1 MSMKQLTGL
10 VLSILF
16 LAGCKTSKPTSS
28 ADTVTI
34 TPSVF
39 LDSIT
44 IVRYKDD
51 LYQASLT
58 KAIDMVHTHLKVDF
72 DWTTQRMNGAAELT
86 LKPHFYTASSVV
98 LDAKNMDIKRVAL
111 LENGLQ
117 NLTYTY
123 DSLQLNI
130 ALGKEIPGGQS
141 FKLYIEY
148 TAKPNEKKIGGSAAI
163 QEDKGLYFINPLGKE
178 QNKPQQIWT
187 QGETESNSNWFP
199 CIDKPNQKM
208 TQEIEIKVASNFK
221 TLSNGL
227 LTRSIQNADG
237 TRSDVWTMNQPHAP
251 YLAMMTIGNFE
262 VVRDY
267 WNGKEVSYYVEPE
280 FKQYARAIFG
290 KTPAMLEFFSNRLGV
305 SYPWPK
311 YAQIVARDYVSG
323 AMENT
328 SATLHGE
335 FLQKTSRQ
343 LLDENNED
351 IISHELFHQWF
362 GDLVTC
368 ESWSN
373 IPLNESFATYGEYLW
388 NEFDHGKQ
396 FADWRQHR
404 SVQGYFSEAK
414 NKKTADL
421 IRFYYDDRE
430 DMFDAHSY
438 NKGGA
443 ILHML
448 RKEVGDEAFFKSIEL
463 YLKANQFKS
472 VEIHNLRLAFE
483 EVTGRDMNRFFNQ
496 WMLNSGHPVL
506 KINYTHD
513 ADSVY
518 VDITQKQSN
527 DKGLTYQL
535 PLKVNVHYG
544 GIVMTYPILL
554 KNKKQHFAFKLLGT
568 PDLIDVDPE
577 RIVLC
582 EKKEN
587 KTVDEYVYQYQHN
600 HHYNAKREAIEALK
614 DSIRVSD
621 KATALYHQAL
631 QDPFFGLRKDALNNI
646 GHDSISKSLFL
657 NAIERMAN
665 SDSSNRVKQDAL
677 SYLSKL
683 KDEKYLPMFTR
694 MLSDSSYKC
703 VSTALTAINKLDTTL
718 SQNSAIVLLK
728 EPDNELKGVCYT
740 VLSERYDS
748 SLNHLFQ
755 SKLNEEA
762 GYTKTNLFYHYA
774 NYLTHGDS
782 ALVAQGLQYLYA
794 RGAEDVS
801 KKYNSAAK
809 KSIERVRDYI
819 KKRSDAPFYEAI
831 KTLADDLIDKLKK
844 LE

>member
-1 MSMKQLTGL
+1 MSMKQLFWLTLGI
-10 VLSILF
+10 IL
-16 LAGCKTSKPTSS
+16 LGGCKTAHQKKSPK
-28 ADTVTI
+28 TVTV
-34 TPSVF
+34 TPSVL

-44 IVRYKDD
+44 VVRSKDD
-51 LYQASLT
+51 LYQASVT
-58 KAIDMVHTHLKVDF
+58 KSIDMVHTHLKVDF
-72 DWTTQRMNGAAELT
+72 DWQTQRMNGIAELT
-86 LKPHFYTASSVV
+86 LKPHLYTVSTVV

-117 NLTYTY
+117 DLAYTY
-123 DSLQLNI
+123 DSLLLTI
-130 ALGKEIPGGQS
+130 PLGREFSNGQN

-208 TQEIEIKVASNFK
+208 TQEIEIKVAPNFK

-227 LTRSIQNADG
+227 LTRSTQNVDG
-237 TRSDVWTMNQPHAP
+237 TRTDVWIMNQPHAP

-262 VVRDY
+262 VIRDY
-267 WNGKEVSYYVEPE
+267 WNGKELSYYVEPE
-280 FKQYARAIFG
+280 FKPYARAIFG
-290 KTPAMLEFFSNRLGV
+290 KTPAMMEFFSNRLGV
-305 SYPWPK
+305 PYAWPK
-311 YAQIVARDYVSG
+311 YAQVVVRDYVSG

-373 IPLNESFATYGEYLW
+373 IPLNESFATYGEYMW
-388 NEFDHGKQ
+388 NEFDHGRQ

-404 SVQGYFSEAK
+404 ETQGYFSEAK

-448 RKEVGDEAFFKSIEL
+448 RKEVGDEAFFKSLEL
-463 YLKANQFKS
+463 YLKTNQFKS
-472 VEIHNLRLAFE
+472 VEVHNLRLAFE

-518 VDITQKQSN
+518 VDISQKQSN

-535 PLKVNVHYG
+535 PLKINVHYG

-554 KNKKQHFAFKLLGT
+554 KNRKQHFAFKSLGT

-577 RIVLC
+577 RVVLC

-600 HHYNAKREAIEALK
+600 HHYNAQREALEALK
-614 DSIRVSD
+614 DSVRVNER
-621 KATALYHQAL
+621 AAALYHQAL
-631 QDPFFGLRKDALNNI
+631 QDPFFGLRKVALNNI
-646 GHDSISKSLFL
+646 GYDSISKSLFL
-657 NAIERMAN
+657 NAIERIAN

-677 SYLSKL
+677 SYLAKL
-683 KDEKYLPMFTR
+683 KDDKYLPMFTKT
-694 MLSDSSYKC
+694 LSDSSYKC
-703 VSTALTAINKLDTTL
+703 VSAALSAINKLDTTL
-718 SQNSAIVLLK
+718 SQSSAIVLLK
-728 EPDNELKGVCYT
+728 EPDNDLKGVCYA

-782 ALVAQGLQYLYA
+782 ALVTQGIQYLYTK
-794 RGAEDVS
+794 GSEDVS
-801 KKYNSAAK
+801 KKYNSTAK

-819 KKRSDAPFYEAI
+819 KKRSDAPFYETI